1 VGKAIYSASGI
12 IILALA
18 AGIFVSFN
26 LLRRGR

>member
-1 VGKAIYSASGI
+1 VGKTIYSASGL